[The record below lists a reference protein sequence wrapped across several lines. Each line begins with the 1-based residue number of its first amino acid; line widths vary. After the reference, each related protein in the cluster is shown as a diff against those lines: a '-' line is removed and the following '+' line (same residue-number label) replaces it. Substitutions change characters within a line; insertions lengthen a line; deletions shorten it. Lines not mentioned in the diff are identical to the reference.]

1 MKISTLRVE
10 VFSDAVIAIIMTI
23 MVLELKLP
31 DVGAEITPQAVMGH
45 LFHLLPYFIAYIFS
59 FTMISIFWNNHH
71 HLFHLLEKTDER
83 LLWQNLLFL
92 FWMSLIPFGTAMVGA
107 NPSLAISI
115 ALYGFIMMMTTLSF
129 AIMRSYTLEKD
140 LIHSDEDKAL
150 TDKVYT
156 VSIKGKT
163 KNYIGTAAYL
173 VSIPLAYV
181 NIYLAYACFIIPPIL
196 FFIPDGIDDE
206 KIAERIEEKNG

>member
-31 DVGAEITPQAVMGH
+31 SVGAEITPQEVMDH

-59 FTMISIFWNNHH
+59 FIMISIFWNNHH
-71 HLFHLLEKTDER
+71 HMFHLLEKTDER

-107 NPSLAISI
+107 NPSLPISI
-115 ALYGFIMMMTTLSF
+115 ALYGFIMMMTTLAF
-129 AIMRSYTLEKD
+129 AIMRNYTLKKD
-140 LIHSDEDKAL
+140 LIHSDEDKSL
-150 TDKVYT
+150 TKKVYN
-156 VSIKGKT
+156 VSIKSKT
-163 KNYIGTAAYL
+163 KNYIGVAAYL

-181 NIYLAYACFIIPPIL
+181 NIYLAYACFMIPPVI

-206 KIAERIEEKNG
+206 KMAEKIEEKNG